1 MKCLVL
7 LLLTSVFLFGSCQY
21 IDWDEIK
28 KRKEQEKEEKD
39 DRNDED
45 KKDDSENDDD
55 DDSDLEDIE
64 LLGFDINGKGQI
76 EVFNVYPA
84 QKKVE
89 EMLEI
94 SGPKYYALGELAFER
109 SNAYLAI
116 SDPNNT
122 IIYDVYGQKKVDEIS
137 QIFMLERDDYN
148 GNFFGIKISNKRLT
162 VYQYNI
168 SSESVSIITSIDNVT
183 GVMSGSSGFAVEL
196 GLYFFNTTNG
206 LEIVDVY
213 NKKRIKTVSGIQE
226 AEYDPENN
234 RLIGLSTSQAKRGTM
249 VAYDLENEK
258 LTELGIL
265 QGFKPYVPGS
275 TSFDYVNQLYIMKT
289 ADGISF
295 FDIDEL
301 DVYWEIT
308 TTDLDFVE
316 LAYQL

>member
-1 MKCLVL
+1 MNRFLSVL
-7 LLLTSVFLFGSCQY
+7 MLIVFFFSSCQF

-28 KRKEQEKEEKD
+28 KQKQQEKEEKD

-45 KKDDSENDDD
+45 KKDDSENDE
-55 DDSDLEDIE
+55 DSDLEDIE
-64 LLGFDINGKGQI
+64 LLGFEINGKGQI
-76 EVFNVYPA
+76 EVYNVYPA

-89 EMLEI
+89 EMLEF

-122 IIYDVYGQKKVDEIS
+122 IIYDVYSQKKIDEIS
-137 QIFMLERDDYN
+137 QLFMLERDDYN
-148 GNFFGIKISNKRLT
+148 GNFFGIKINNKRLT

-168 SSESVSIITSIDNVT
+168 SSESVSVITSIDNVT
-183 GVMSGSSGFAVEL
+183 GVMSGSSGFAIEL

-234 RLIGLSTSQAKRGTM
+234 RLIGLSTSQSKRGTL

-258 LTELGIL
+258 LKELGTL

-275 TSFDYVNQLYIMKT
+275 TSFDYVNQLYIMRT

-301 DVYWEIT
+301 DLYWEIT
-308 TTDLDFVE
+308 NTDLDFVE